1 MTDTCNVL
9 KTNYTIGITSLGV
22 LALSNYE
29 EYLKMLEFLTLNT
42 TLTLLGVCLFIKLS
56 NQLNQM
62 VVNRKANST
71 EDYLFKIAR
80 ITGSSEYDIF
90 IKAAET
96 WPVSRATVESDF
108 KNYLLSQTIPYY
120 VNDFI
125 RKNKHHI
132 DEIHLS
138 QF

>member
-1 MTDTCNVL
+1 
-9 KTNYTIGITSLGV
+9 
-22 LALSNYE
+22 
-29 EYLKMLEFLTLNT
+29 MLEFLTLNT
-42 TLTLLGVCLFIKLS
+42 ALTLGAVFIFVQLS
-56 NQLNQM
+56 NRLNQM
-62 VVNRKANST
+62 VIGRKPAST
-71 EDYLFKIAR
+71 EDYLFKLAR

-96 WPVSRATVESDF
+96 WPVSRATVGSDF